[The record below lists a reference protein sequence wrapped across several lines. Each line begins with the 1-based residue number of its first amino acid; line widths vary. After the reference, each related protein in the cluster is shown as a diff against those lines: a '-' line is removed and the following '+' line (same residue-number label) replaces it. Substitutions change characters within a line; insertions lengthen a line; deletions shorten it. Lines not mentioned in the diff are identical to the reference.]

1 MKINLC
7 LRCNHQWPSKLDRAI
22 TCAKCR
28 SPYWDIAKGTTA
40 TLAAPEEAPEEIP
53 EEEPQVP
60 ERFNMY
66 YKIQERID
74 PEKADADRK
83 ALIESLKHL
92 TIPGN
97 KPTDSVL
104 PTYAKVETDDVT
116 IDYGEI

>member
-1 MKINLC
+1 MKINVC
-7 LRCNHQWPSKLDRAI
+7 LRCSHQWPSKLEKSR

-28 SPYWDIAKGTTA
+28 SPYWDVPKGTVA
-40 TLAAPEEAPEEIP
+40 VVEAIA
-53 EEEPQVP
+53 EEPQVP
-60 ERFNMY
+60 ERFEMY
-66 YKIQERID
+66 NKIQERID

-83 ALIESLKHL
+83 ALIESLKVL

-104 PTYAKVETDDVT
+104 PTYTKVETDDVT